1 MAPSAGTRNQSQQGS
16 ACRPGAYWA
25 GIAKKPTEFA
35 RGGKVI
41 APTGA
46 VFSRSVGT
54 RHQSDTRTNVIR
66 AAIGRE
72 MQRNRQDVLVA
83 SLGNIG
89 KFARFFLEAW
99 VQTTNQKEVNKGG
112 RWLLVRHTAC
122 SRRFFGVNARD
133 DGEIAPATNQTPD
146 SDGIRAVIGRKWQRR
161 SR

>member
-16 ACRPGAYWA
+16 ACWPGAYWA

-89 KFARFFLEAW
+89 EYCAVFSRSLGTK
-99 VQTTNQKEVNKGG
+99 NQSERG
-112 RWLLVRHTAC
+112 
-122 SRRFFGVNARD
+122 
-133 DGEIAPATNQTPD
+133 
-146 SDGIRAVIGRKWQRR
+146 
-161 SR
+161 